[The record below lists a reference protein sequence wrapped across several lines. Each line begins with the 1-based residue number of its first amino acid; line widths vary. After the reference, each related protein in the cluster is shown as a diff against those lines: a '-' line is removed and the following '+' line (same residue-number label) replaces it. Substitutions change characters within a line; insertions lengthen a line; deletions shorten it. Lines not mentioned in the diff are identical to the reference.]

1 MHSLRQRDKGEALQC
16 LAHGTA
22 GRRASARGYCD
33 QHFHTGQTCR
43 KRCPY
48 PRFSPPQANAEAA
61 APRTAHAARVAP
73 HAAAALGKRC
83 ECFQTIARGDSST
96 IVIRRVATA
105 SSRNCVNAALLEAI
119 PSSRPLLALFEEVPL
134 KAFAMEHAAGAL
146 LEPKF
151 QALG

>member
-1 MHSLRQRDKGEALQC
+1 MQHLETSYFIHDCNRECQSVSIILIRPPRLKC
-16 LAHGTA
+16 HRGT
-22 GRRASARGYCD
+22 RSARYGNLD
-33 QHFHTGQTCR
+33 SGL
-43 KRCPY
+43 RCVRY
-48 PRFSPPQANAEAA
+48 AAEAA